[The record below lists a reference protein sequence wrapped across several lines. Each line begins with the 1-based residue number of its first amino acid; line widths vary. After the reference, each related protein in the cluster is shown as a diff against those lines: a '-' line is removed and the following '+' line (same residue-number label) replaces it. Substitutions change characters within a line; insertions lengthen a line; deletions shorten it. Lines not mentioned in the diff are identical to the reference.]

1 MKNEIKPLISK
12 STITYDELV
21 HIFNNSYDG
30 LMISDHEG
38 NLIFNN
44 KAVSIILNV
53 KSEELLGKNVRD
65 LVRRGLYDNSVILKA
80 IETGVQQTGIV
91 NLHNGNTVVS
101 TSTPMLDE
109 NQKVKMTVT
118 NVRMESVIDQ
128 YAKELEKQKCH
139 VKRYKS
145 AIHYMN
151 SLNTNSNKVIAESI
165 QMRRLLK
172 YLSKVSKMNSTVL
185 LTGESGTGKEVVSR
199 FIHDNSLRS
208 REPFIPVN
216 CSAIPKELME
226 SEFFG
231 FEKGAFTGAIKSK
244 PGFFEMADKGTLFLD
259 EIAEMT
265 MNIQTKFLR
274 VLESGVI
281 QRLGS
286 TNPIQTDVRIIA
298 ATNKNLEERV
308 NDNRF
313 RKDLYYRLNVI
324 PVTIPPLRERK
335 EDIVPLAQYFIDQ
348 INSEYD
354 SSKILSE
361 SLIEKMLNYN
371 WPGNIRELKNIVERF
386 YILSNEEEFF
396 ISENIKLDQS
406 NLLRNGLSNT
416 SVTNDFNT
424 EFTGDLK
431 AFVKE
436 AEKVYIK
443 RVLNSCKWQIGE
455 AAKELGIHRSM
466 LYRKMQEYNICK
478 NN

>member
-1 MKNEIKPLISK
+1 MGSNIELLISK
-12 STITYDELV
+12 SKITLEELV
-21 HIFNNSYDG
+21 NVFNNSYDG
-30 LMISDHEG
+30 IMISDHDG
-38 NLIFNN
+38 KLIFIN
-44 KAVSIILNV
+44 KAISGILNMSTEDIV
-53 KSEELLGKNVRD
+53 GKNVKD
-65 LVRRGLYDNSVILKA
+65 LVGKGLYDNSVIMKA
-80 IETGVQQTGIV
+80 INTKIQQTGIV
-91 NLHNGNTVVS
+91 NLHNGTTVIS
-101 TSTPMLDE
+101 TSIPILDE
-109 NQKVKMTVT
+109 SNSVKMTVT
-118 NVRMESVIDQ
+118 NVRVEGIIDQ

-165 QMRRLLK
+165 QMKRLLE
-172 YLSKVSKMNSTVL
+172 YLSKVSRMNSTVL

-199 FIHDNSLRS
+199 FIHENSLRS

-231 FEKGAFTGAIKSK
+231 FEKGAFTGAVKSK
-244 PGFFEMADKGTLFLD
+244 PGFFEMADRGTLFLD

-274 VLESGVI
+274 VLESGVV

-286 TNPIQTDVRIIA
+286 TNSIQTDVRIIA

-324 PVTIPPLRERK
+324 PVTIPPLRDRK
-335 EDIVPLAQYFIDQ
+335 ADILPLAQYFIDQ

-361 SLIEKMLNYN
+361 SLIEKLLNYN
-371 WPGNIRELKNIVERF
+371 WPGNIRELKNIIERF

-396 ISENIKLDQS
+396 ITENIKLDKPEMLTNS
-406 NLLRNGLSNT
+406 HHST
-416 SVTNDFNT
+416 SCTNDFNT
-424 EFTGDLK
+424 DFTGDLR
-431 AFVKE
+431 AFVKD
-436 AEKVYIK
+436 AEIVYIK
-443 RVLNSCKWQIGE
+443 RVLNNCKWQIGE
-455 AAKELGIHRSM
+455 AANELGIHRSM
-466 LYRKMQEYNICK
+466 LYRKMQEYNITK
-478 NN
+478 K

>member
-1 MKNEIKPLISK
+1 MENEVNSLISK
-12 STITYDELV
+12 SMVTFEELV
-21 HIFNNSYDG
+21 HIFNKSYDG
-30 LMISDHEG
+30 IMISDHEG
-38 NLIFNN
+38 NLMFIN
-44 KAVSIILNV
+44 KAISVILDMPTDD
-53 KSEELLGKNVRD
+53 LIGKNVKD
-65 LVRRGLYDNSVILKA
+65 FVKKGIYDNSVIMKA
-80 IETGVQQTGIV
+80 INTKVQQTGIV

-101 TSTPMLDE
+101 TSTPILDE
-109 NQKVKMTVT
+109 IKEVKMTVT
-118 NVRMESVIDQ
+118 NVRMESIIDQ

-139 VKRYKS
+139 IKRYKS

-151 SLNTNSNKVIAESI
+151 SLSSSSNRVITESI
-165 QMRRLLK
+165 QMKRLLE
-172 YLSKVSKMNSTVL
+172 YLSKVSRMNSTVL

-199 FIHDNSLRS
+199 FIHEHSLRS

-231 FEKGAFTGAIKSK
+231 FEKGAFTGAVKSK

-406 NLLRNGLSNT
+406 NMLRNGLSNT

-424 EFTGDLK
+424 EFTGDLR

-436 AEKVYIK
+436 AEKIYIK
-443 RVLNSCKWQIGE
+443 RVLNICKWQIGD
-455 AAKELGIHRSM
+455 AANELGIHRSM
-466 LYRKMQEYNICK
+466 LYRKMQEYNISK
-478 NN
+478 K